1 MYCIT
6 QYKCYNNCDYIRG
19 ELCMKT
25 ASVNVRIQENIKE
38 EAEKILS
45 QIGLSRAVAIDLFYR
60 QIIMNNG
67 IPFSLTVPQKQLPIR
82 ETMTEEEFQ
91 TMMDTGM
98 QQVKNNESQDME
110 NVFD

>member
-1 MYCIT
+1 
-6 QYKCYNNCDYIRG
+6 
-19 ELCMKT
+19 MKT

-38 EAEKILS
+38 QAENILS

-67 IPFSLTVPQKQLPIR
+67 IPFFLTIPQKQLPIR

-91 TMMDTGM
+91 TMMNIGM
-98 QQVKNNESQDME
+98 QQVKNNESQYME
-110 NVFD
+110 NVLD

>member
-1 MYCIT
+1 
-6 QYKCYNNCDYIRG
+6 
-19 ELCMKT
+19 MKT

-67 IPFSLTVPQKQLPIR
+67 IPFSLTVPNQQVPICD
-82 ETMTEEEFQ
+82 TMSEEEFYK
-91 TMMDTGM
+91 MMNKGM

>member
-1 MYCIT
+1 
-6 QYKCYNNCDYIRG
+6 
-19 ELCMKT
+19 MKT

-67 IPFSLTVPQKQLPIR
+67 IPFSLTVPNQ
-82 ETMTEEEFQ
+82 
-91 TMMDTGM
+91 
-98 QQVKNNESQDME
+98 
-110 NVFD
+110 

>member
-1 MYCIT
+1 
-6 QYKCYNNCDYIRG
+6 
-19 ELCMKT
+19 MKT

-67 IPFSLTVPQKQLPIR
+67 IPFSLTVPNQQVPIR
-82 ETMTEEEFQ
+82 YTMSEEEFYK
-91 TMMDTGM
+91 MMNKGM
-98 QQVKNNESQDME
+98 QQVKNNESQDMGI
-110 NVFD
+110 VFD

>member
-1 MYCIT
+1 MCCIT
-6 QYKCYNNCDYIRG
+6 QYKCYNTCDYKRG

-67 IPFSLTVPQKQLPIR
+67 IPFSLTVPNQQVPIR
-82 ETMTEEEFQ
+82 DTMSEEKFSRDDE
-91 TMMDTGM
+91 
-98 QQVKNNESQDME
+98 
-110 NVFD
+110 